1 MIKID
6 IERVSGDY
14 GFEAKDSYG
23 NVVRMDT
30 SPETGGQ
37 QFGNRPMQLL
47 LIALGGC
54 SGIDIISIL
63 RKQKQE
69 VTGFGAHIEGD
80 RQAGVEPSLWQH
92 VKLVFNLKGTIDFD
106 KAKRACELSMNK
118 YCSVAET
125 LRLAGCE
132 LTWEVR
138 VNEEKGDKKPANI
151 KEVDD
156 AKESNKESDKES
168 DKEDS
173 GKDQKESDQKESD
186 KKQADNE

>member
-69 VTGFGAHIEGD
+69 VTDFGAHIEGD

-125 LRLAGCE
+125 LRQAGCE
-132 LTWEVR
+132 LKWEVR
-138 VNEEKGDKKPANI
+138 VNESG
-151 KEVDD
+151 KE
-156 AKESNKESDKES
+156 KESGTNESGKEKESGTNESEKES
-168 DKEDS
+168 VK
-173 GKDQKESDQKESD
+173 KESEK
-186 KKQADNE
+186 